1 MALQKVK
8 PFNVDILKIHRV
20 DQGKGFAIRGALVL
34 LKVQPLNV
42 EIVETHQQRQIW
54 IAQKWQ
60 WSRVLNK
67 WGKKGAKLQN

>member
-42 EIVETHQQRQIW
+42 EIVETQ
-54 IAQKWQ
+54 
-60 WSRVLNK
+60 S
-67 WGKKGAKLQN
+67 AKTNMDCTKVAVVASVK

>member
-1 MALQKVK
+1 MLTNVMALQYYY
-8 PFNVDILKIHRV
+8 LE
-20 DQGKGFAIRGALVL
+20 L
-34 LKVQPLNV
+34 LKVEPLNV

-67 WGKKGAKLQN
+67 TGKKGAKLQN